1 MVEHMTRRLLLL
13 QLLGWMVLCA
23 ATVHWFHQPWPVAA
37 LGSSV
42 TLLAARMAITINSFV
57 LAWRYRSDTP
67 AAHRLNAAQMTRLF
81 FVEFASSLWSS
92 SWAMPFQCFSDGEVA
107 PGNGL
112 PVLLVHG
119 YGCNSGYWHAMH
131 QAMTRAGIGHHA
143 IDLEPVFGDIE
154 EYVPLVQ
161 RAVDDLC
168 RSSGQD
174 RVIIVAHSMGGLA
187 ARAYLRLHGSTK
199 IARLITIGT
208 PHHGTA
214 IANFGVGMN
223 CRQMHGRATK
233 DHGQHVPSLWLRK
246 LDEGEDIATRTSIVS
261 IYSHH
266 DNIVAPQTS
275 AHLDGARN
283 IAFEGIGHVTL
294 ALHPR
299 IHACVIAEI
308 CAVSAQ
314 GAPEKL
320 ATREP
325 LALQA

>member
-1 MVEHMTRRLLLL
+1 MTRRLLLL
-13 QLLGWMVLCA
+13 QLLACAALCA
-23 ATVHWFHQPWPVAA
+23 AAVHWLHQP
-37 LGSSV
+37 L
-42 TLLAARMAITINSFV
+42 LLAALESLLALLAVRMAITINSFA

-67 AAHRLNAAQMTRLF
+67 AAHRLDAAQIVRLF
-81 FVEFASSLWSS
+81 FAEFHASLWSS
-92 SWAMPFQCFSDGEVA
+92 SWAMPFQCFGDGGVTQS
-107 PGNGL
+107 NGL

-131 QAMTRAGIGHHA
+131 RALARDGINHHA

-161 RAVDDLC
+161 KAVNDLC
-168 RSSGQD
+168 RSSGHG
-174 RVIIVAHSMGGLA
+174 RVIVVAHSMGGLA
-187 ARAYLRLHGSTK
+187 ARAYLRTHGNAK

-223 CRQMHGRATK
+223 CRQMHSRATK
-233 DHGQHVPSLWLRK
+233 DRGQYVSSLWLRK
-246 LDEGEDIATRTSIVS
+246 LDEGEDIATRANIVS

-283 IAFEGIGHVTL
+283 IAFEGIGHVAL

-299 IHACVIAEI
+299 IHACVIDEI
-308 CAVSAQ
+308 RAASAH
-314 GAPEKL
+314 GAPETL
-320 ATREP
+320 AIRDR

>member
-1 MVEHMTRRLLLL
+1 MVQHMTRRLLLL
-13 QLLGWMVLCA
+13 QLLGWTALCA
-23 ATVHWFHQPWPVAA
+23 AAVHWLHHPLLIAA
-37 LGSSV
+37 SESLLA
-42 TLLAARMAITINSFV
+42 LLAARMAITINSFA

-67 AAHRLNAAQMTRLF
+67 VAHRLDIGQIIRLF
-81 FVEFASSLWSS
+81 FVEFYASMWSS
-92 SWAMPFQCFSDGEVA
+92 SWAMPFLCFSDGGVTQS
-107 PGNGL
+107 NGL

-131 QAMTRAGIGHHA
+131 RAMVRAGIVHQA

-161 RAVDDLC
+161 QAVDELC
-168 RSSGQD
+168 RSSGHG
-174 RVIIVAHSMGGLA
+174 RIVIVAHSMGGLA
-187 ARAYLRLHGSTK
+187 ARAYLHLHGGTK

-223 CRQMHGRATK
+223 CRQMHSRATK
-233 DHGQHVPSLWLRK
+233 RHGPYVPSLWLRK
-246 LDEGEDIATRTSIVS
+246 LDEGEGAAMRASIVS

-283 IAFEGIGHVTL
+283 MTFEGIGHVAL

-299 IHACVIAEI
+299 IHACVIDEI
-308 CAVSAQ
+308 RAASVH
-314 GAPEKL
+314 GAPGKL
-320 ATREP
+320 ETRDR